1 MIINS
6 VFNHKHALLWSF
18 CLLLLFARGKEKD
31 DNKLMFTEV
40 NGQFTHLTVK
50 GVLGI
55 VGSSKRNIINEKIKQ
70 FDDCYVKPLLLR

>member
-1 MIINS
+1 
-6 VFNHKHALLWSF
+6 
-18 CLLLLFARGKEKD
+18 
-31 DNKLMFTEV
+31 MFTEV

-55 VGSSKRNIINEKIKQ
+55 VGSSKRNIIYEKIKQ